1 MRTKERG
8 REGVRERER
17 ERKKKRDAE
26 RKRALVITN
35 LLRNRRNS
43 TKKFCN

>member
-1 MRTKERG
+1 
-8 REGVRERER
+8 
-17 ERKKKRDAE
+17 
-26 RKRALVITN
+26 VITN

>member
-8 REGVRERER
+8 KERER